1 MKRPAASKS
10 RVIIPLPGNISVLAR
25 GTRGVFFFRSDRC
38 KGIGKTKST
47 KRGRHVRFVFVFH
60 RLDGTACRFRL
71 VYVFKIYVRKAV
83 LETRTKRKKREG
95 ESGAKDTFC
104 FGIVTFVK
112 DKRGEW

>member
-1 MKRPAASKS
+1 MKRHAASKA
-10 RVIIPLPGNISVLAR
+10 RVIIPLPGNISVPAR
-25 GTRGVFFFRSDRC
+25 SVFFFRSDRC
-38 KGIGKTKST
+38 KGIGKRKST
-47 KRGRHVRFVFVFH
+47 ERGRHVRFVFVFH
-60 RLDGTACRFRL
+60 RLDGVACRFRL

-104 FGIVTFVK
+104 FGIVTFVR